1 MSTFL
6 IIIGILALLVLLF
19 YRNLLITL
27 LTSIKSK
34 QRVTAEV
41 EANNDTNILNIRFD
55 VNKGRQIVVNSI
67 SIDRNLA
74 EALKAKAPVGFKEIQ
89 HTMPNEKDFEADLS
103 VLLDEHDESQ
113 ITEDMIQDETKK
125 QYQESLR
132 VSDEYKSTTI
142 NWTGHFTIEKKKRNI
157 LSIPVN
163 AIGPAKGRISFSY
176 RFRSGFMK
184 VLESCSVEV
193 NRID

>member
-6 IIIGILALLVLLF
+6 IIIGVLALLVLLF
-19 YRNLLITL
+19 YGNLLVTL

-34 QRVTAEV
+34 RRVNAEV
-41 EANNDTNILNIRFD
+41 EANNDTNLLNIRFD

-74 EALKAKAPVGFKEIQ
+74 VALKAKAPAGFKEVQ
-89 HTMPNEKDFEADLS
+89 YTMPSEKDFEADLS
-103 VLLDEHDESQ
+103 VLLDEHDESR
-113 ITEDMIQDETKK
+113 ITEDMIQEETKK
-125 QYQESLR
+125 QYQASLR
-132 VSDEYKSTTI
+132 VSEEFKSTTI
-142 NWTGHFTIEKKKRNI
+142 TWTGHFAIEKSKRNI

-176 RFRSGFMK
+176 RLGSGFLK
-184 VLESCSVEV
+184 VLESCSVEI
-193 NRID
+193 NRV